1 MVRWINDLHVVVRG
15 VSSTEFGDLEALCK
29 GIMKDK
35 QPFERLE
42 ISKETLLEMFK
53 VNECSYV
60 GSEFNRSWF
69 MNIIRGERR
78 PDWFSFHSITS
89 LNAVS

>member
-1 MVRWINDLHVVVRG
+1 M
-15 VSSTEFGDLEALCK
+15 SSTEFGDLETLCK

-53 VNECSYV
+53 VKS
-60 GSEFNRSWF
+60 F
-69 MNIIRGERR
+69 
-78 PDWFSFHSITS
+78 PDLLIKREHVLSHISPFHIHITGFFYIV
-89 LNAVS
+89 ACF

>member
-1 MVRWINDLHVVVRG
+1 MLSPVAVNVGSCFVCVFRG

-42 ISKETLLEMFK
+42 ISKKTLLQMFK
-53 VNECSYV
+53 VKSFPEPL
-60 GSEFNRSWF
+60 
-69 MNIIRGERR
+69 IRTNG
-78 PDWFSFHSITS
+78 
-89 LNAVS
+89 

>member
-1 MVRWINDLHVVVRG
+1 M
-15 VSSTEFGDLEALCK
+15 SSTEFGDLETLCK

-53 VNECSYV
+53 VKPFLDTLTKREHEDVSSCS
-60 GSEFNRSWF
+60 NR
-69 MNIIRGERR
+69 N
-78 PDWFSFHSITS
+78 
-89 LNAVS
+89 VSS